1 MFADVVLARRIEAAE
16 SGLTREVAEAV
27 RAHGTREVLLR
38 ALGGLGVG
46 VWIGGSPFDKVIGWG
61 FGDAEAEDAALRGF
75 EDAVRSRE
83 GAVQLELSTL
93 ADLSRADALIARGY
107 TLVGAENVLGMR
119 LDRASLAPPAIEV
132 RRARDDEG
140 DAWIDTVVNGFEHP
154 DGAHVAAH
162 EAFPRDALVQVF
174 HDIAGAQGYR
184 RYLAMREGAIAGGAS
199 LRVHRD
205 ENGAIAQLAGAATLP
220 AHRRRG
226 VQSALLRARL
236 RDAAEAGCDLA
247 VVTTQPGSRSQHNA
261 QNAGFALL
269 YTRLVLVRGA

>member
-16 SGLTREVAEAV
+16 AGLTREVAQAV
-27 RAHGTREVLLR
+27 RAKGEREVLMR
-38 ALGGLGVG
+38 PLGGLGVG

-61 FGDAEAEDAALRGF
+61 FGDPEAENAGLRAF

-107 TLVGAENVLGMR
+107 TLVGVENVLGMR
-119 LDRASLAPPAIEV
+119 LDRDALSAPAIEV

-140 DAWIDTVVNGFEHP
+140 DAWIDAVVTGFEHP
-154 DGAHVAAH
+154 DSGPAAAH
-162 EAFPRDALVQVF
+162 ETFARDALVQVF
-174 HDIAGAQGYR
+174 HDIASATGYR
-184 RYLAMREGAIAGGAS
+184 RYLATHEGAIAGGAS

-205 ENGAIAQLAGAATLP
+205 EHGAIAQLAGAATLP

-236 RDAAEAGCDLA
+236 LDAVEAGCALA

-261 QNAGFALL
+261 QKAGFALL
-269 YTRLVLVRGA
+269 YTRLVLVRS